1 MKSSTRRVMAVLLV
15 LEIGLIGL
23 FGYGFYR
30 WAIQWRLNGPRLI
43 AQVGSREFTST
54 GKYYVRYRYTV
65 EGVEYA
71 RKHRVTPAFFKKIAV
86 GQDLEIVYSPIAPEI
101 SGIPGQGIGDF
112 EVSKLPGT
120 FFDLKFLIFVLPAAM
135 VFNLLLMMAIS
146 IRARRNGRKS
156 RR

>member
-1 MKSSTRRVMAVLLV
+1 MKASTRRAIAALLA
-15 LEIGLIGL
+15 LEVGLIVL

-30 WAIQWRLNGPRLI
+30 WSIQWRLNGPRVI

-65 EGVEYA
+65 DGVEYT
-71 RKHRVTPAFFKKIAV
+71 RKHRVTPAYFKKIVV
-86 GQDLEIVYSPIAPEI
+86 GQDLEIVYSPAAHEI

-120 FFDLKFLIFVLPAAM
+120 FFDLKFLIFVLPAALM
-135 VFNLLLMMAIS
+135 FNLLLMMAIS
-146 IRARRNGRKS
+146 IRSRRSGRKH

>member
-1 MKSSTRRVMAVLLV
+1 MKSSTRRTIAALLV

-30 WAIQWRLNGPRLI
+30 WAIQWRLNGLRI
-43 AQVGSREFTST
+43 VAQVGSREFSST

-65 EGVEYA
+65 DGVQYA
-71 RKHRVTPAFFKKIAV
+71 RRHRVTPAFFKKIVV
-86 GQDLEIVYSPIAPEI
+86 GQDLEIVYSPVDPGI
-101 SGIPGQGIGDF
+101 SGIPGQGSGDF

-135 VFNLLLMMAIS
+135 LLNLLLMMWIS
-146 IRARRNGRKS
+146 ISARRQVRKH